1 MFTCR
6 STHRAFPRAATR
18 DSLAR
23 GAALLALASATL
35 VAGGCESKID
45 PAPLNGSSP
54 VEYANDNLNVGF
66 FPGLDFT
73 ATPILE
79 RAATG
84 GLIPGSFD
92 TPDRSVVFMAFV
104 TAADAS
110 LLDRQGPLESN
121 GAADVFVAAIVDSD
135 VDRNAFSQSLAGKFR
150 SPRCITCHSV
160 ASMAG
165 TSYNPFAPT
174 VTHPIDLSVEVVT
187 DPAVCAPC
195 HTDTAPEDL
204 AANTRDWK
212 APELGFDFRGETVAQ
227 LNARAVNAPE
237 GEEFHFFTDSRVLWA
252 LDNGALPANA
262 VADDNRNG
270 LAECEDF
277 DDVRRT
283 VAGGKEHFLD
293 EVLGWLHTGQ
303 IADTS
308 RAVKDVAL
316 CSQVDLGAGGQSGNA
331 ASFAPTLTYVPNPQF
346 DRDQAAVR
354 PAGTLFVAFATG
366 ANDLVPGATQ
376 TAQDVVRVTLDVWL
390 DRDAR
395 TGAYLPGSIDLR
407 FRPASAELVSV
418 SSLAPLAGGNN
429 ASGAPSIN
437 ADGTLVAFES
447 TATNLGTF
455 VQGNNVNQPD
465 VFVRKLGG
473 SEPVRLVSRNT
484 ASAVVGG
491 SGGSSRAPSISADGT
506 AVAFESN
513 ATNLVAGDSN
523 NVQDVFFVRLDASS
537 GATTGPATRASV
549 DSNEVEGTSG
559 DCRRA
564 SVAVNALGEVLVA
577 FESDKTDLEFLATP
591 LLATTNVY
599 LRLAGQGLTRNLS
612 AVFDAA
618 DAPTVANG
626 DSRSPHLDDLGT
638 AVVFETDADN
648 LDELRTVD
656 INHASDIVRADIG
669 ALVTGSGFARLHRI
683 SITADGGDALL
694 GGSLNFPASRPHST
708 SAVFGSFR
716 GPKASAFARG
726 FAVFDTDADNLGAA
740 DTEGTVISFLKET
753 VSAPPPGAAP
763 IVAFTQDVS
772 FGAAPLTVNFTAQP
786 SSATNWC
793 WDFGDGEP
801 ATAQSVVENPSH
813 VYLTDGTFTVTL
825 TERWPGG
832 SVTSRTV
839 AAVVVTPAVTPPTWT
854 QVYASMA
861 ADPVNGCLSCHV
873 TAELAASGAPFEM
886 DTQASGFA
894 NMVNVLST
902 NGPCAGTARVIPG
915 DSAGSTLSAR
925 LDGISCGQQMFG
937 LSPQEIL
944 NVKAWIDAGAL
955 NN

>member
-1 MFTCR
+1 MSNCR
-6 STHRAFPRAATR
+6 LLQRAFPRAA
-18 DSLAR
+18 AR
-23 GAALLALASATL
+23 AALPRTAALLALASATL
-35 VAGGCESKID
+35 LAAGCESKID
-45 PAPLNGSSP
+45 PAPLNGSAP
-54 VEYANDNLNVGF
+54 VEYANENLNVGF
-66 FPGLDFT
+66 FPGFDFT

-84 GLIPGSFD
+84 GVIPGSFD

-110 LLDRQGPLESN
+110 LLDRQGALESN
-121 GAADVFVAAIVDSD
+121 AAPDVFVAAIVDSD

-165 TSYNPFAPT
+165 TSFNPFAPT
-174 VTHPIDLSVEVVT
+174 VTHPIDLSVEVIT

-227 LNARAVNAPE
+227 LNARAVNAPD

-270 LAECEDF
+270 VAECEDF
-277 DDVRRT
+277 DNVRRT

-303 IADTS
+303 VADTS

-331 ASFAPTLTYVPNPQF
+331 ASFEPTLTYVPNPQF
-346 DRDQAAVR
+346 DPDQAAVR
-354 PAGTLFVAFATG
+354 PAGTLFVAFATLS
-366 ANDLVPGATQ
+366 NDLVPGVNQVT
-376 TAQDVVRVTLDVWL
+376 QDVVRVTLDVWL

-395 TGAYLPGSIDLR
+395 TGAYSPGSLDLR
-407 FRPASAELVSV
+407 FRHGESVLVSE
-418 SSLAPLAGGNN
+418 S
-429 ASGAPSIN
+429 ASGA
-437 ADGTLVAFES
+437 DTG
-447 TATNLGTF
+447 
-455 VQGNNVNQPD
+455 GN
-465 VFVRKLGG
+465 
-473 SEPVRLVSRNT
+473 
-484 ASAVVGG
+484 SA
-491 SGGSSRAPSISADGT
+491 SRAPSISADGT
-506 AVAFESN
+506 LIAYESLATDVAGFVQGNGFNEADVFVRKIGGFTASRLVSAAFNSGSTGASGGGSTRPSISADGSAVAFESR
-513 ATNLVAGDSN
+513 ATDLVTGDTN
-523 NVQDVFFVRLDASS
+523 GEQDIFFVRIEPAD
-537 GATTGPATRASV
+537 GATLGPATRASV
-549 DSNEVEGTSG
+549 HTSG
-559 DCRRA
+559 VQGTGGDCSRA
-564 SVAVNALGEVLVA
+564 SVGVNALGEVLVA
-577 FESDKTDLEFLATP
+577 FESEKTDLEFLAAP

-626 DSRSPHLDDLGT
+626 DSRAPRIDDLGT
-638 AVVFETDADN
+638 AVLFETDADN
-648 LDELRTVD
+648 LDELRILDT
-656 INHASDIVRADIG
+656 NHAADIVRADIG
-669 ALVTGSGFARLHRI
+669 ALVAGTGFARLHRI

-694 GGSLNFPASRPHST
+694 GGSLTFPANSPHS
-708 SAVFGSFR
+708 SGPVFGSFR
-716 GPKASAFARG
+716 GPKASQFGRG

-740 DTEGTVISFLKET
+740 DTDGTVISFLKET
-753 VSAPPPGAAP
+753 VTAPPPGVAP
-763 IVAFTQDVS
+763 VVAFTQDVS
-772 FGAAPLTVNFTAQP
+772 FGAAPLTVNFSAQP
-786 SSATNWC
+786 SNATNWC

-801 ATAQSVVENPSH
+801 ASAQSVVENPSH

-832 SVTSRTV
+832 SVTSRTI
-839 AAVVVTPAVTPPTWT
+839 AAVVVTPAVTPATWT

-873 TAELAASGAPFEM
+873 TAELANTGAPFEM

-925 LDGISCGQQMFG
+925 LDGITCGQQMFG
-937 LSPQEIL
+937 LSPQEIV

>member
-1 MFTCR
+1 MSNTR
-6 STHRAFPRAATR
+6 ITHRASSGAEPRRFPSRSVAL
-18 DSLAR
+18 LAMAS
-23 GAALLALASATL
+23 AALLAGA
-35 VAGGCESKID
+35 CDSKID
-45 PAPLNGSSP
+45 PAPLNGASP

-66 FPGLDFT
+66 FAGVDFT

-79 RAATG
+79 RAAAG
-84 GLIPGSFD
+84 GVIPGSFD

-121 GAADVFVAAIVDSD
+121 GAPDVFVAAIADSD

-165 TSYNPFAPT
+165 TSFNPFAPT
-174 VTHPIDLSVEVVT
+174 VTHPIDLSVEVIT

-227 LNARAVNAPE
+227 LNARAVNAPA

-270 LAECEDF
+270 IAECEDF

-283 VAGGKEHFLD
+283 VSGGKEHFLD

-303 IADTS
+303 VADTS

-316 CSQVDLGAGGQSGNA
+316 CSQVDLGAGAQSGNA

-346 DRDQAAVR
+346 DPDQAAVR
-354 PAGTLFVAFATG
+354 PAGTLFVAFSTG
-366 ANDLVPGATQ
+366 ANDLVPGAAQ

-395 TGAYLPGSIDLR
+395 TGAYSPGSIDIR

-429 ASGAPSIN
+429 ASGAPSIS
-437 ADGTLVAFES
+437 ADGSLVAFES
-447 TATNLGTF
+447 SATNLGTF

-473 SEPVRLVSRNT
+473 AEPVRLVSRNS

-491 SGGSSRAPSISADGT
+491 SGGSSLAPSISADGT
-506 AVAFESN
+506 AIAFEST
-513 ATNLVAGDSN
+513 ATNLVAGDTN
-523 NVQDVFFVRLDASS
+523 NLQDVFFVRTDASN
-537 GATTGPATRASV
+537 GATLGPATRASV
-549 DSNEVEGTSG
+549 DSNEIEGTGG
-559 DCRRA
+559 DCRSA

-577 FESDKTDLEFLATP
+577 FESDKTDLEFLAAP
-591 LLATTNVY
+591 LLATRNVY

-626 DSRSPHLDDLGT
+626 DSRAPRIDELGT

-656 INHASDIVRADIG
+656 VNHATDIVRADIG
-669 ALVTGSGFARLHRI
+669 ALVAGTGFARLHRI
-683 SITADGGDALL
+683 SVTADGGDALL
-694 GGSLNFPASRPHST
+694 GGSLNFPASPPHST

-716 GPKASAFARG
+716 GPKAGEFTRG
-726 FAVFDTDADNLGAA
+726 FVVFETDADNLGAA
-740 DTEGTVISFLKET
+740 DTDGTVISFLKET
-753 VSAPPPGAAP
+753 VTAPPPGTAP

-772 FGAAPLTVNFTAQP
+772 SGAAPLTVNFTAQP

-801 ATAQSVVENPSH
+801 ASAQSVVENPSH
-813 VYLTDGTFTVTL
+813 VYLTAGTFTVTL

-832 SVTSRTV
+832 SVTTRTL
-839 AAVVVTPAVTPPTWT
+839 AAVVVTPPLTPPTWT

-873 TAELAASGAPFEM
+873 TAQLGASGAPFEM
-886 DTQASGFA
+886 DTQASAFA
-894 NMVNVLST
+894 NMVNVPST
-902 NGPCAGTARVIPG
+902 NGPCAGTARVIPN
-915 DSAGSTLSAR
+915 DSVNSTLVTR
-925 LDGISCGQQMFG
+925 LEGLSCGQQMFG
-937 LSPQEIL
+937 LSPTEITNL
-944 NVKAWIDAGAL
+944 KAWITAGAL